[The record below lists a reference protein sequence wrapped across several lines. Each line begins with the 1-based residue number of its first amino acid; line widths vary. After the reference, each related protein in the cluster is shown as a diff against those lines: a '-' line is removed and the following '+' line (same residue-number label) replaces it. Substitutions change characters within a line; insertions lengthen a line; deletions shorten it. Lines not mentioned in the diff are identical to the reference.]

1 MSGKKLLM
9 LLAACAV
16 LAGLCLAQNGEAI
29 SVLLVTNEVWD
40 PGDVAIQ
47 DSLEALGLDVVT
59 VPHDVVT
66 AADAEGMAFVYVS
79 STVSSGN
86 ITNKFKDVTIP
97 VIMIEPYA
105 LDDMG
110 MTVDADSG
118 RFFQAIQRDMWI
130 ESEGHFLA
138 AGLTGEVQVFDDLE
152 IQSGQGRPGPEGYL
166 IASYLQEDEDP
177 PWPVYGAIFAY
188 EQGAMLADST
198 IAAGRRYFAGFNDM
212 GTFYF
217 AENGWKLWHAAM
229 YWALYRDQ
237 TSVEKDPPAPSG
249 FKLYQ
254 NTPNPFNPIT
264 EISYTIP
271 GDNHVRLA
279 LVDTAGRLIRLL
291 ADEAQ
296 AAGGHSLCFDASGLA
311 SGIYFCIL
319 ESGSSR
325 SNIKMMLLR

>member
-1 MSGKKLLM
+1 M

-16 LAGLCLAQNGEAI
+16 LACPAAARDGEEA

-59 VPHDVVT
+59 VPHDVVAT
-66 AADAEGMAFVYVS
+66 SDADGMAFVYVS
-79 STVSSGN
+79 STCSSGN
-86 ITNKFKDVTIP
+86 ITNKFKDVSIP

-118 RFFQAIQRDMWI
+118 RFFQAVQRDMWI

-152 IQSGQGRPGPEGYL
+152 IQSGQGRPGPEGYR

-212 GTFYF
+212 GTFYLT
-217 AENGWKLWHAAM
+217 ETGWKLWHAAV

-237 TSVEKDPPAPSG
+237 TSVEKNPPVPSG
-249 FKLYQ
+249 FRLYP
-254 NTPNPFNPIT
+254 NTPNPFNPAT
-264 EISYTIP
+264 EIFYTLP
-271 GDNHVRLA
+271 EKAPVRLVLA
-279 LVDTAGRLIRLL
+279 DNAGRSIRIL
-291 ADEAQ
+291 AEGEQ
-296 AAGGHSLCFDASGLA
+296 ESGTHSLRLDASGLA
-311 SGIYFCIL
+311 SGIYFCML
-319 ESGSSR
+319 ESGAFRSS
-325 SNIKMMLLR
+325 IKMMLLR